1 MNLSQNIPQKNPQ
14 LDTGGVGETKAK
26 AILDIESPLG
36 QQQQTFLMQ
45 QRERLCQLVANKKMG
60 SNNDSEIRA
69 VFQILAGRMHVGEWD
84 DLNRVFAA
92 IQSLGAGYH
101 RAFVVLGGWHHDGAV
116 DNLDK
121 PNEDLLKLV
130 GKYWNLLCLD
140 FWRRKVLAEKAHTW
154 SDSVDKVIKGLDA
167 CHPTLPLSLWRFP
180 NELGGRIDGAKS
192 VLEPQVE
199 CALLFLQPRIFI
211 FSPEKGKPESGWK
224 DFYDFVLGYRSLVKT
239 FRSDFT
245 QYYWGIYP
253 SNA

>member
-1 MNLSQNIPQKNPQ
+1 MNNIIK
-14 LDTGGVGETKAK
+14 T
-26 AILDIESPLG
+26 
-36 QQQQTFLMQ
+36 QQ
-45 QRERLCQLVANKKMG
+45 ELVADVAWRIEKTAFRNCYERRDPSIKFIAIISPEWPMAELVASLLQGAPEPK
-60 SNNDSEIRA
+60 
-69 VFQILAGRMHVGEWD
+69 FQESGFTSKD
-84 DLNRVFAA
+84 
-92 IQSLGAGYH
+92 
-101 RAFVVLGGWHHDGAV
+101 
-116 DNLDK
+116 
-121 PNEDLLKLV
+121 
-130 GKYWNLLCLD
+130 D

-154 SDSVDKVIKGLDA
+154 SDRVDKLIKGLDA

-180 NELGGRIDGAKS
+180 DELGGRIDGAKS
-192 VLEPQVE
+192 LLEPQVE